1 MSDKIKE
8 SEEMNE
14 NKETQKIDEEKVV
27 SDKEVQEVSAEDLGD
42 VAGGRNLAR
51 EFVQRFM
58 IMSEKEEEDI
68 RSLINEYDSLMRKS
82 NALNVIACENPKSF
96 NEDATIRAT
105 DVKIRKELVEVKD
118 KLRNYYK
125 KFSNI
130 PELKRFR

>member
-42 VAGGRNLAR
+42 VAGGRRLVL
-51 EFVQRFM
+51 EFMDRVA
-58 IMSEKEEEDI
+58 ISGEWEDVI
-68 RSLINEYDSLMRKS
+68 SLINKHDSLMRKS

-96 NEDATIRAT
+96 NEDIEIRKK

>member
-1 MSDKIKE
+1 MSDKIKD
-8 SEEMNE
+8 
-14 NKETQKIDEEKVV
+14 TEKVDV
-27 SDKEVQEVSAEDLGD
+27 NNRLQAINEDNLEE
-42 VAGGRNLAR
+42 VAGGRRLVL
-51 EFVQRFM
+51 EFIDRVA
-58 IMSEKEEEDI
+58 ISGEWEDVI
-68 RSLINEYDSLMRKS
+68 SLINKHDSLMRKS

>member
-1 MSDKIKE
+1 MIDKIKD
-8 SEEMNE
+8 
-14 NKETQKIDEEKVV
+14 TEKVDV
-27 SDKEVQEVSAEDLGD
+27 NNRLQSINEDNLEE
-42 VAGGRNLAR
+42 VAGGRSLAR
-51 EFVQRFM
+51 EFCQRFM

-82 NALNVIACENPKSF
+82 NALNLIACENPKSF